1 MSETAS
7 ETRSASIP
15 KQADAP
21 EGERKATARRRKK
34 MHWWSRGS
42 GIRLRVW
49 MTVNVVLLA
58 ALCWGVMSA
67 LRLDDQGPRY
77 AGLGRPAGVPGIG
90 QLINPGPPPVPA
102 KSIFNTPNGKYFGV
116 ATPEAPWSS
125 AEVDSVA
132 GKAGVRPTM
141 TEYFVRWTADF
152 DPKAVSRAYEHG
164 TLPVMSWEPWDGED
178 NGHTEQPRFAL
189 STIISGAHDDY
200 IRRFAQAVAAQKWP
214 LAIRFA
220 HEMNGTWYP
229 WSESKNGNQ
238 KGEYVQAWKHV
249 HDLFQQAGAD
259 NVIWVWS
266 ANILRPV
273 PNTDLAALY
282 PGDDYV
288 DWVGLTG
295 YGTKLEE
302 SATTTFGPTLDAVR
316 KITKKPVLIT
326 ETGREPSVALKA
338 KWTTDFFSW
347 LNQQTDVLGFIW
359 FERNRDQGANA
370 DWRFDETPESQRA
383 FADGIA
389 SVKLAD
395 GLGG

>member
-1 MSETAS
+1 MSETTS
-7 ETRSASIP
+7 EKRSGSIP

-21 EGERKATARRRKK
+21 EAERRATARRRKK

-49 MTVNVVLLA
+49 MTVNVVLLG
-58 ALCWGVMSA
+58 ALCWGVMAA
-67 LRLDDQGPRY
+67 LSLDDKGPRY
-77 AGLGRPAGVPGIG
+77 AGLGHPAGVPGIG
-90 QLINPGPPPVPA
+90 QLLNPAPPPVPS
-102 KSIFNTPNGKYFGV
+102 KSVFESPNGKYFGV

-152 DPKAVSRAYEHG
+152 DAKAVSRAYEHG
-164 TLPVMSWEPWDGED
+164 TLPVVSWEPWDGED
-178 NGHTEQPRFAL
+178 NGHTEQPAFAL

-200 IRRFAQAVAAQKWP
+200 VRRFAQAVAAQKWP
-214 LAIRFA
+214 VAIRFA

-229 WSESKNGNQ
+229 WSEGKNGNQ

-249 HDLFQQAGAD
+249 HDVFQQAGAD

-273 PNTDLAALY
+273 PNTDLGPLY

-295 YGTKLEE
+295 YGTKGEE
-302 SATTTFGPTLDAVR
+302 SATQTFGPTLDAVR
-316 KITKKPVLIT
+316 KITHRPILIT
-326 ETGREPSVALKA
+326 ETGREPSAALKA
-338 KWTTDFFSW
+338 KWTADFFSW
-347 LNQQTDVLGFIW
+347 LNQQADVLGFIW
-359 FERNRDQGANA
+359 FERDRDQGGKA

-383 FADGIA
+383 FSDGIA
-389 SVKLAD
+389 TVKLAD